1 MPNYSKRIQKQLKSV
16 KHSQGIIMEVGD
28 RLLVFLKVV
37 SSNVTRGTFCTIY
50 DMKAVEMIKEFSYAV
65 VVSKPGCVML

>member
-1 MPNYSKRIQKQLKSV
+1 
-16 KHSQGIIMEVGD
+16 MEVGD